1 MCGYILRVV
10 LKTRYIDG
18 YNTMIRQLFV
28 DMIVD
33 SSNMNL
39 RDFDRCLV
47 CKNYMVNKFLDN

>member
-18 YNTMIRQLFV
+18 CNTMIRQLFV

-39 RDFDRCLV
+39 RDFDRCLSRLQ
-47 CKNYMVNKFLDN
+47 KLHGK

>member
-18 YNTMIRQLFV
+18 YNTIIRQLFV

-39 RDFDRCLV
+39 RDFDRCLSRLQ
-47 CKNYMVNKFLDN
+47 KLHGK